1 MQQIAGQV
9 EGYLPLAQLLAR
21 VCTYVTLDDQRKSLA
36 KRRKTLV
43 AIEERTRQLLHPSA
57 ASRVGGTI
65 QTLGDAQR
73 AVVRDAQRRARNAM
87 VWLDFVQ
94 EMYRVVKN
102 DEFASMVHEGSMELI
117 GGAEARGSD
126 GGGGVDGGVGGGG
139 DDCAGGEASSV
150 SAAGE
155 GSTLGRHEL
164 GAEPR

>member
-1 MQQIAGQV
+1 
-9 EGYLPLAQLLAR
+9 
-21 VCTYVTLDDQRKSLA
+21 
-36 KRRKTLV
+36 
-43 AIEERTRQLLHPSA
+43 
-57 ASRVGGTI
+57 
-65 QTLGDAQR
+65 
-73 AVVRDAQRRARNAM
+73 VVRDAQRRARNAM

-126 GGGGVDGGVGGGG
+126 GGGGVGGGVGGGG
-139 DDCAGGEASSV
+139 DDGAGGEASSV